1 MHIQSFKAGIPP
13 KEATHMKHVEFY
25 RNDTDGNVLV
35 LSGGQAPEKVI
46 YNGQEL
52 THLVAGSVD
61 AAHEKH
67 VPAFQKIDG
76 HLDVTIGS
84 VTHPME
90 EKHYIEWI
98 ALVDEKGV
106 HFHYLKPG
114 EAPQAY
120 FETGDSGEIYAYCN
134 LHGLW
139 KESFCN
145 GDAGSIDGAACSPEF
160 GGCRIH
166 EL

>member
-1 MHIQSFKAGIPP
+1 
-13 KEATHMKHVEFY
+13 MKHVEFY

-52 THLVAGSVD
+52 THLAAGSVD

-76 HLDVTIGS
+76 HLDVTVGS

-114 EAPQAY
+114 EAPQAILKPA
-120 FETGDSGEIYAYCN
+120 TAAKSTRTATCTVSGKKASATATPAPSMARPAPLN
-134 LHGLW
+134 L
-139 KESFCN
+139 
-145 GDAGSIDGAACSPEF
+145 AAAVSMNSDKTTK
-160 GGCRIH
+160 H
-166 EL
+166 SQHLLSYNAT